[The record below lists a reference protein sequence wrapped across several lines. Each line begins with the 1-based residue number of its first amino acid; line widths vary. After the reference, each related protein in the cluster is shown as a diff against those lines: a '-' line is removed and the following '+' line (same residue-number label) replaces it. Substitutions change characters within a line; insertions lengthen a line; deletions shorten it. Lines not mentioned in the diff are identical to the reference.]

1 MLVSFSV
8 ENFRSYKEKKTLL
21 LTASPGKEL
30 PNNLKEVPELD
41 LSLLRTVA
49 LYGPNASGKSNLLKA
64 MHCLSGLVGSPLQ
77 NPRPTF
83 PAPFPTA
90 TPFALDPA
98 CGRNPTR
105 FEARF
110 FMEGAL
116 YDYTLAKK
124 GDRVEEER
132 LNVHRPGGRKQE
144 WFEREGGKP
153 VKLNRTFFRQLQ
165 KPVEELAGD
174 KIPVMAVV
182 AAFDHP
188 QLSEPSHW
196 LARNLG
202 MRAGFWDSSSYP
214 PWIVYRGSPRTASL
228 YHKNERFRSWVD
240 AFLRHADLG
249 VARVEVEVSE
259 VKVHR
264 MGTRVKPGRDETV
277 NQVQETTEEQYDPY
291 FVHTGERGFKARFPI
306 DEESQG
312 TKRLFSLL
320 APFYEVLE
328 AGQVVVLD
336 EFGTSLH
343 PALAREIIRVFHD
356 PELNPKGAQLILA
369 THDSSLLGGQL
380 FRRDQVWFTEKS
392 PVGATD
398 LYSLHDIKDVRA
410 EDPIEKGYLR
420 GRYGAIPFF
429 GKFDF
434 PPITQE
440 EGRQEESKGRQ
451 EEAEG

>member
-1 MLVSFSV
+1 VLISFGV

-21 LTASPGKEL
+21 MTASPGKEL
-30 PNNLKEVPELD
+30 PNNVMELPD
-41 LSLLRTVA
+41 LELSLLRTAA

-64 MHCLSGLVGSPLQ
+64 MHCLSGLVSSPLQ
-77 NPRPTF
+77 VHRPLT
-83 PAPFPTA
+83 PTA

-98 CGRNPTR
+98 CGQKPTR
-105 FEARF
+105 FEVRF
-110 FMEGAL
+110 LMEGVLYEYAL
-116 YDYTLAKK
+116 GKM

-144 WFEREGGKP
+144 WFERNGGGN
-153 VKLNRTFFRQLQ
+153 VKLNKTLFRALQ
-165 KPVEELAGD
+165 RPVEELAGD
-174 KIPVMAVV
+174 RIPVMAVV
-182 AAFDHP
+182 GAFDHTH
-188 QLSEPSHW
+188 LSEPSHW

-202 MRAGFWDSSSYP
+202 IRGGFGGLPYYP
-214 PWIVYRGSPRTASL
+214 PRLAHRRAPWTASL
-228 YHKNERFRSWVD
+228 YHTNERFRSWVS
-240 AFLRHADLG
+240 AILRHADLG

-259 VKVHR
+259 VKIQS
-264 MGTRVKPGRDETV
+264 MGVQSLGGTV
-277 NQVQETTEEQYDPY
+277 EQVREITENRYDPY
-291 FVHTGERGFKARFPI
+291 FVHTGEEGFTARFPL

-328 AGQVVVLD
+328 AGEVVVLD
-336 EFGTSLH
+336 ELGSSLH
-343 PALAREIIRVFHD
+343 PALAREIIRMFHD
-356 PELNPKGAQLILA
+356 PRLNPKGAQLILA

-392 PVGATD
+392 TGGATD
-398 LYSLHDIKDVRA
+398 LYSLNDIKDVRA

-434 PPITQE
+434 PPITKE
-440 EGRQEESKGRQ
+440 EGKEES
-451 EEAEG
+451 EEKQRENEG

>member
-1 MLVSFSV
+1 MLVSFSAQ
-8 ENFRSYKEKKTLL
+8 NFRSYKEKKTLL

-30 PNNLKEVPELD
+30 PNNVKEVPELD
-41 LSLLRTVA
+41 LSLLCSAA

-64 MHCLSGLVGSPLQ
+64 MNCLSGLVGSPLQ
-77 NPRPTF
+77 S
-83 PAPFPTA
+83 PAPMFPSA
-90 TPFALDPA
+90 TPFALDPM
-98 CGRNPTR
+98 CEGHPTR
-105 FEARF
+105 FEVRF
-110 FMEGAL
+110 LMRGAL

-124 GDRVEEER
+124 GDRVVEER
-132 LNVHRPGGRKQE
+132 LNVHQCGGRKQK
-144 WFEREGGKP
+144 WFERQAGKT
-153 VKLNRTFFRQLQ
+153 VEFNRTFDRQLQ

-174 KIPVMAVV
+174 KIPVMAVLS
-182 AAFDHP
+182 AFDHP
-188 QLSEPSHW
+188 TLSEPSHW

-202 MRAGFWDSSSYP
+202 MRGGFWDSPYP
-214 PWIVYRGSPRTASL
+214 PWSVHRGPPRTALL
-228 YHKNERFRSWVD
+228 YQKNEHFRSWVD

-249 VARVEVEVSE
+249 VCRVEVEVSE
-259 VKVHR
+259 VKVR
-264 MGTRVKPGRDETV
+264 RIGTLVKPKQSEKVGHIREI
-277 NQVQETTEEQYDPY
+277 TEEQHDPY
-291 FVHTGERGFKARFPI
+291 FVHTGEGGFTARFPI
-306 DEESQG
+306 EEESQG
-312 TKRLFSLL
+312 TKRLFWLL
-320 APFYEVLE
+320 APFYEVLQ
-328 AGQVVVLD
+328 AGEVVVLD

-392 PVGATD
+392 PIGATD

-434 PPITQE
+434 PPITKE
-440 EGRQEESKGRQ
+440 EGGQ